1 MDPGFFRWIQA
12 CIESLWIAPLVNGRA
27 AYFLQASKGLRQG
40 CLISPLLYDI
50 QASVL
55 IFQLERCR
63 LQQDLMG
70 IRKTRGVKDI
80 NHVQFVVDT
89 LLLGRVSTFT
99 VRSFKME
106 LGYYKESS
114 SSQINYMKIQM

>member
-1 MDPGFFRWIQA
+1 MAIQT
-12 CIESLWIAPLVNGRA
+12 
-27 AYFLQASKGLRQG
+27 
-40 CLISPLLYDI
+40 
-50 QASVL
+50 SVL
-55 IFQLERCR
+55 IFQLEQCR

-70 IRKTRGVKDI
+70 IRITRGVKDI